1 MPKVE
6 VSIELEQIAK
16 VLQRLTPGEVETLE
30 ILLNPKLQ
38 VELKDRWKKGKEE
51 LREGKTLSKEK
62 LFSE

>member
-30 ILLNPKLQ
+30 ILLNSKLQ

-51 LREGKTLSKEK
+51 LKEGKTLSKEK